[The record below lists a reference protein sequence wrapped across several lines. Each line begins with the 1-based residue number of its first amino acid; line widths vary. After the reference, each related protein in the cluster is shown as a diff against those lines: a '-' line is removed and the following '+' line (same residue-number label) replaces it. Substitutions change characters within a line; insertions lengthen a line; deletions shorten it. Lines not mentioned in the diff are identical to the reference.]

1 MSTSTPTPYAG
12 TATETVIHDFAKLA
26 DAAVIAKTAT
36 NIAPRNIQSHI
47 VADRAAALD
56 LIKELIP
63 AGASVQIGASR
74 TLEEIGFIDYLKA
87 EKHGWDNVH
96 GKVATEKDP
105 AKQAELR
112 KHATLADFYLGSVH
126 ALTEEGEM
134 LIASNTGS
142 QMPNIVYS
150 SENVIF
156 VVGAQKIVRDR
167 TAAFERLQSHVLPLE
182 DERMMQA
189 YGMHTQLSKILLFE
203 KESAFTGRKIHV
215 ILVGEKLGF

>member
-1 MSTSTPTPYAG
+1 MSTSLIPGHAEIAPVTIKDYAQI
-12 TATETVIHDFAKLA
+12 AEE
-26 DAAVIAKTAT
+26 AVIQKTAA
-36 NIAPRNIQSHI
+36 NITPRNIQSHV
-47 VADRAAALD
+47 VADRAHALA

-96 GKVATEKDP
+96 GKVASETDP
-105 AKQAELR
+105 AKQAAMR
-112 KHATLADFYLGSVH
+112 KQATLADFYLGSVH
-126 ALTEEGEM
+126 ALTEDGEI

-150 SENVIF
+150 SQNVIF
-156 VVGAQKIVRDR
+156 VVGAQKIVPDR
-167 TAAFERLQSHVLPLE
+167 AAAFDRLHSHVIPLE

-189 YGMHTQLSKILLFE
+189 YGMHTQLSKIILFE

-215 ILVGEKLGF
+215 ILVNERLGF